1 MGQQRLLRGDA
12 TVAAD
17 VVVAPAL
24 GITDTVVVGILII
37 LALAIVYPIVREIRI
52 MKTAN
57 RTIELELEKDKLRL
71 LQQHEASKIFPFTR
85 FSPEQTAA
93 IRQVEDENTVLET
106 NLFAKE
112 NLLEKQL
119 TRLENM
125 VKTRKLDHLLNN
137 VQEQE
142 KKVK

>member
-1 MGQQRLLRGDA
+1 LVADA
-12 TVAAD
+12 
-17 VVVAPAL
+17 VVAPVP
-24 GITDTVVVGILII
+24 GIPDTVILGILIV
-37 LALAIVYPIVREIRI
+37 LALVIVYLIVHEIRI

-71 LQQHEASKIFPFTR
+71 LQQHEASKMFPFTR

-119 TRLENM
+119 TRLENI
-125 VKTRKLDHLLNN
+125 VKTKKLDHLLNH

>member
-1 MGQQRLLRGDA
+1 M
-12 TVAAD
+12 
-17 VVVAPAL
+17 APVP
-24 GITDTVVVGILII
+24 GITDTVLLGILIV
-37 LALAIVYPIVREIRI
+37 LALALVYLIVREIRI

-57 RTIELELEKDKLRL
+57 RTIELELEKDKLKL
-71 LQQHEASKIFPFTR
+71 LQQHEASKMFPFTR

-93 IRQVEDENTVLET
+93 IRQVEDENTALET
-106 NLFAKE
+106 NIFARE

-125 VKTRKLDHLLNN
+125 VKTRKLDHLLNH

>member
-1 MGQQRLLRGDA
+1 L
-12 TVAAD
+12 AAD
-17 VVVAPAL
+17 VVVAPVP
-24 GITDTVVVGILII
+24 GITDTVLLGFII
-37 LALAIVYPIVREIRI
+37 VLALALVYLIVREIRI

-57 RTIELELEKDKLRL
+57 RTIELELEKDKLKL
-71 LQQHEASKIFPFTR
+71 LQQHEASKMFPFTR

-93 IRQVEDENTVLET
+93 IRQVEDENTALET
-106 NLFAKE
+106 NIFARE

>member
-37 LALAIVYPIVREIRI
+37 LALAIVYLIVREIRI

-119 TRLENM
+119 TRS
-125 VKTRKLDHLLNN
+125 RIW
-137 VQEQE
+137 
-142 KKVK
+142 

>member
-24 GITDTVVVGILII
+24 GITDTVLVGILIV
-37 LALAIVYPIVREIRI
+37 LALAIVYLIVREIRI

-93 IRQVEDENTVLET
+93 IRQVEDENTALET

>member
-1 MGQQRLLRGDA
+1 MGQQRLLRGDV
-12 TVAAD
+12 TLAAD
-17 VVVAPAL
+17 AVVTPVPGIPDTVFL
-24 GITDTVVVGILII
+24 GIII
-37 LALAIVYPIVREIRI
+37 VLALALVYLIVREIRI

-57 RTIELELEKDKLRL
+57 RTIELELEKDKLKL
-71 LQQHEASKIFPFTR
+71 LQQHEASKMFPFTR

-93 IRQVEDENTVLET
+93 IRQVEDENTALET
-106 NLFAKE
+106 NIFAKE

-125 VKTRKLDHLLNN
+125 VKTRKLDHLLNH

>member
-1 MGQQRLLRGDA
+1 M
-12 TVAAD
+12 
-17 VVVAPAL
+17 APAL
-24 GITDTVVVGILII
+24 GITDTVLVGILIV
-37 LALAIVYPIVREIRI
+37 LALVIVYLIVREIRI

-71 LQQHEASKIFPFTR
+71 LQQHEASKMFPFTR

-106 NLFAKE
+106 NIFARE

-119 TRLENM
+119 TRLENI